1 MGVSRQRVLL
11 TWALALVSSSAAP
24 REAIAAEDCCA
35 SNPNFPGDCAAAN
48 RARVLCARFRS
59 RFDGARD
66 HFFLALPPSYDP
78 SRPAPLFVFYRANA
92 QGGRVF
98 SDPRLYESVG
108 RRYGALAVF
117 HTNRCDEPCTGQNGP
132 MNGAALDDAVELVD
146 ELVARF
152 RISHVLL
159 VGSSRGGVLALRLLA
174 RRPDRFAGVVAAVPA
189 LCMASDGG
197 PPDCV
202 GSYYEE
208 ATREIYAAA
217 RAGRYDDRLVRTV
230 VGARDDNAAIV
241 AGNRFLAGLLDGKR
255 WYRQDLVPEGGH
267 ENFLSGQYAEKATGR
282 FEWVGS
288 TPVAPTLEADVRAF
302 LAAHPHGA
310 MTPSPGW
317 TPPADPYLTDGML
330 RLSAGAV
337 GAAPAPAPWWRG
349 PAAWVAGHRKRV
361 AAGGAVVGLVVGVA
375 LALRRR
381 RRRRAS

>member
-1 MGVSRQRVLL
+1 MGL
-11 TWALALVSSSAAP
+11 TPFVALALLLGCLAP
-24 REAIAAEDCCA
+24 RVALAAEDCCA

-48 RARVLCARFRS
+48 RSRVLCARFKS

-66 HFFLALPPSYDP
+66 HFFLALPPGHDP
-78 SRPAPLFVFYRANA
+78 ARPAPLFVFYRANG

-98 SDPRLYESVG
+98 SDPRLFESVG
-108 RRYGALAVF
+108 RRYGAIAVF

-132 MNGAALDDAVELVD
+132 MSGATLDDVVELVD

-152 RISHVLL
+152 RISHVVL

-174 RRPDRFAGVVAAVPA
+174 RRPDRFSGVVAAVPA
-189 LCMASDGG
+189 LCMASDSG

-230 VGARDDNAAIV
+230 VGARDDNAAII
-241 AGNRFLAGLLDGKR
+241 AGNRFLASLLQGKK
-255 WYRQDLVPEGGH
+255 WYRQDLVLDGGH
-267 ENFLSGQYAEKATGR
+267 ENYLSGQFAEKATGR

-288 TPVAPTLEADVRAF
+288 TPAAPTLEADLRAF
-302 LAAHPHGA
+302 LAAHAGVA
-310 MTPSPGW
+310 MAPSPGW
-317 TPPADPYLTDGML
+317 TPPAEPYLTAAML

-337 GAAPAPAPWWRG
+337 GAAPAPAPWWQG
-349 PAAWVAGHRKRV
+349 TVAWIADHRKRV
-361 AAGGAVVGLVVGVA
+361 AAGGVALGLVVGIT
-375 LALRRR
+375 LARRR
-381 RRRRAS
+381 RRRHAR